1 MFVGR
6 QYYLDDLASLWRK
19 ASSSLVACR
28 GRRRVGKSR
37 LFKEFAARTAEAYIE
52 LSGLPPRKGID
63 NRHQLDAFASG
74 IARVTGGAKERF
86 AGWPEAF
93 AALNKAIDSSKRTVV
108 MLDEVSWM
116 GGYDPDFPGH
126 LKIAW
131 DTYLK
136 EHDKL
141 ILVVCGSVNAWIKE
155 NILDNTGF
163 VGRFSRDYLLPELE
177 IRECLPFWRK
187 AAERVDDRTIFDI
200 LSITGGIPR
209 YLEEI
214 DPGLSADE
222 NILRMCFTSSGT
234 LFKDFNEI
242 FSQVFGEDAVV
253 KRSILEC
260 LAEGPMTGVEI
271 ANKLKRASNGHFTGQ
286 LHELELAGFVAA
298 DKGINPLTGKRS
310 RIDRYRIRDN
320 YTRFYLRYIGPHME
334 EIANGSYRFSGLER
348 LPGWNTVMGLQFE
361 NLIVNH
367 AMEIVPHLHLGGA
380 IVTSAAPYRHE
391 RTSKGGGCQIDLL
404 IQTARSAYVVEVK
417 RQGHVGM
424 EVEEQVSEKLR
435 RLPIRKGLSLHPV
448 LVYLGDLEGEVEG
461 DGFFDAIIPA
471 SKLLRT

>member
-19 ASSSLVACR
+19 ATSSLVACR

-37 LFKEFAARTAEAYIE
+37 LIKEFAARTAKACIE
-52 LSGLPPRKGID
+52 LSGLPPRKGIG

-74 IARVTGGAKERF
+74 LARITGGEKRRF
-86 AGWPEAF
+86 AGWAEAF
-93 AALNKAIDSSKRTVV
+93 SALNDAIDPDLRTVV
-108 MLDEVSWM
+108 LLDEISWM
-116 GGYDPDFPGH
+116 GGYDADFPGH

-141 ILVVCGSVNAWIKE
+141 ILVVCGSVNAWIKK

-177 IRECLPFWRK
+177 IGECLPFWRR
-187 AAERVDDRTIFDI
+187 AADRVDDRTIYDV

-209 YLEEI
+209 YLEEV

-222 NILRMCFTSSGT
+222 NIRRMCFTPSGT

-242 FSQVFGEDAVV
+242 FSQVFGEDAVA
-253 KRSILEC
+253 KRSILTC
-260 LAEGPMTGVEI
+260 LAEGPMTGAEM
-271 ANKLKRASNGHFTGQ
+271 ARKLGRASNGHFTDQ
-286 LHELELAGFVAA
+286 LRELELAGFVAA
-298 DKGINPLTGKRS
+298 DRGINPLTGKRT

-320 YTRFYLRYIGPHME
+320 YTRFYLRYVEPHKE
-334 EIANGSYRFSGLER
+334 EIENGSYAFSGLER
-348 LPGWNTVMGLQFE
+348 LPGWNAVMGLQFE

-380 IVTSAAPYRHE
+380 IVTSAAPYRHG
-391 RTSKGGGCQIDLL
+391 RSSKGGGCQIDLL
-404 IQTARSAYVVEVK
+404 IQTPRSAYVVEVK
-417 RQGHVGM
+417 RQGRTGK
-424 EVEEQVSEKLR
+424 EVEEQLAEEMR
-435 RLPIRKGLSLHPV
+435 RLHARKGVSLHPV
-448 LVYLGDLEGEVEG
+448 LVYLGDLDGEVEG

-471 SKLLRT
+471 GRLLRG